1 MVLRHDEKP
10 EARQAVISPTRNDP
24 LLHTLSESIGGPL
37 GDHAAPGLVR
47 SGFWTAERVLI
58 LLTALAALAGVA
70 LKGYCRIY
78 GWNSPQQF
86 YSTCYSDFPSLFT
99 ERGLADGVMPF
110 LSQGHPFEYPILTS
124 LIAGI
129 TALAVPGSGASTARI
144 LGYFDFNAVLLAV
157 MWLVAVIA
165 TARSNRRRPW
175 DAAMLAVAPGAIL
188 AGFINWDLW
197 TVALLAVGIWLF
209 ARNQPLWAGV
219 LIGLGVATKLYP
231 LLMLGAILLLALRTG
246 RYRSLQLTAG
256 GAALAWLAVNLPFAL
271 IDPRGW
277 SYVFEFTR
285 DRPAGFSSVYYA
297 WNLVAGRLRLPALE
311 TPEVNA
317 IAVVAFALAV
327 LGVVFVALHPP
338 RRPRLAQLAFLLVA
352 ALILT
357 NKAYSPQYVVWLVPL
372 LALARPRW
380 RDYLIWMAVEA
391 LHWWAVWMYL
401 GATTSGGPATNNID
415 SPYYVGA
422 VLAHMGAVIYLC
434 VRIVMDIYDPSGD
447 PIRRSRQDDPQGGEF
462 DGAPDALT
470 WDTLRGRLTGRA
482 APGQAPSAPEHPP
495 L

>member
-47 SGFWTAERVLI
+47 SGFWTPERVLI
-58 LLTALAALAGVA
+58 VLTALAAVAGVA
-70 LKGYCRIY
+70 LKGYCRTY
-78 GWNSPQQF
+78 GWSTPQQF
-86 YSTCYSDFPSLFT
+86 YSTCYSDFPSLFS
-99 ERGLADGVMPF
+99 ERGLADGIMPF
-110 LSQGHPFEYPILTS
+110 LSQGHPFEYPVLTS

-129 TALAVPGSGASTARI
+129 TALFVPGTGAGAARI
-144 LGYFDFNAVLLAV
+144 LGYFDLNAVLLAV

-175 DAAMLAVAPGAIL
+175 DAAMLAIAPGAIL

-209 ARNQPLWAGV
+209 ARNQPVWAGV

-231 LLMLGAILLLALRTG
+231 ILVLGAILLLAVRTG
-246 RYRSLQLTAG
+246 RYRPLWLTAG
-256 GAALAWLAVNLPFAL
+256 GAAVTWFAVNLPFML
-271 IDPRGW
+271 LDPRGW
-277 SYVFEFTR
+277 AYFLEFTR
-285 DRPAGFSSVYYA
+285 DRAAGFSSVYYA
-297 WNLVAGRLRLPALE
+297 WNLIAGRLRLPALE

-317 IAVVAFALAV
+317 IAAVAFVVAC
-327 LGVVFVALHPP
+327 LGIAFVALHAP
-338 RRPRLAQLAFLLVA
+338 RRPRLAQLAFLAVA

-357 NKAYSPQYVVWLVPL
+357 NKVYSPQYVVWLIPL

-380 RDYLIWMAVEA
+380 RDFLIWMAVEA

-401 GATTSGGPATNNID
+401 GASTSGGPATNNID

-422 VLAHMGAVIYLC
+422 VLAHMGAVVYLC
-434 VRIVMDIYDPSGD
+434 VRIIVDIYEPSGD
-447 PIRRSRQDDPQGGEF
+447 PIRRSRQDDPQGGAF

-470 WDTLRGRLTGRA
+470 WGTLRARLGARFSPRGSSSTA
-482 APGQAPSAPEHPP
+482 EHPT
-495 L
+495 